1 MGIFSSLWNGQQ
13 TPAEPVQPHEKADPG
28 LPELNR
34 GMTIHVTFPDGE
46 QLLTGKL
53 TAVTSSEL
61 TIQRLPGA
69 LSFQTCTPGKTV
81 TIRGCSPQL
90 VPFIIQ
96 GTVET
101 STRTLFKM
109 KGIKSVPI
117 NEHRDNFR
125 LSLNAPA
132 SLYYLSDKAF
142 ENPEYC
148 VLLNLSTGG
157 ACIKSEF
164 LHAEGEALHLR
175 FKIDDY
181 IPMDFLGEI
190 VRVQETASGAFQYG
204 FLFAQ
209 LTEEEIT
216 SLTKTIY
223 NIQVGNRSVW
233 VREEDNR

>member
-1 MGIFSSLWNGQQ
+1 MGIFSSLLNGRQ
-13 TPAEPVQPHEKADPG
+13 TSEESVPAPEKAAADF
-28 LPELNR
+28 PELRR

-53 TAVTSSEL
+53 TAVAPSEL

-81 TIRGCSPQL
+81 SIRGCTPQL
-90 VPFIIQ
+90 VPFLIQ

-109 KGIKSVPI
+109 KGVKTVPI

-125 LSLNAPA
+125 LKLNAPA
-132 SLYYLSDKAF
+132 ALYYLSDKRF
-142 ENPEYC
+142 ENPEDC
-148 VLLNLSTGG
+148 VLLDLSTGG

-190 VRVQETASGAFQYG
+190 IRVQETSSGAFRYG

-233 VREEDNR
+233 VREGETP